1 MGCAALALPSPPAAA
16 PRLDLAC
23 CCLLLAAGDLSAP
36 AQLSLEG
43 PAHAQHTAAKLAAWL
58 VYMMGVLMAGVLA
71 LHFLALLVWQA
82 LRWTRQY
89 PLPYFLVYPV
99 PEVLLANVL
108 VLPLAMASAAL
119 LVLPAGAHARALGAA
134 GMLALLAHLLLVAA
148 VLLALARRQ
157 KQLGLS
163 YIKLGRSAAAA
174 AAGDRIGQSA
184 SCWPQRGSK
193 ASVLNSKSPFQTP
206 ASKADKLAPAARML
220 LQFSPPHSH
229 GYWERADVALQQE
242 LRRCY
247 QRERG
252 FGCLSGAKMSCSGDT
267 TSEPAMP
274 PSNTHQLS
282 QIVLS
287 RLPTGRHLGDSLLLE
302 LWKTPKTRSIQVLSR
317 ALACCM

>member
-1 MGCAALALPSPPAAA
+1 M
-16 PRLDLAC
+16 
-23 CCLLLAAGDLSAP
+23 
-36 AQLSLEG
+36 
-43 PAHAQHTAAKLAAWL
+43 AAKLAGRL
-58 VYMMGVLMAGVLA
+58 VLMMGVLMAGVLA
-71 LHFLALLVWQA
+71 LHSLALLVWQA

-134 GMLALLAHLLLVAA
+134 GMLALLAYLVLVAA

-163 YIKLGRSAAAA
+163 YIRLGRSAAAA
-174 AAGDRIGQSA
+174 GDMSS

-206 ASKADKLAPAARML
+206 ASKDADKLAPAARML

-229 GYWERADVALQQE
+229 GY
-242 LRRCY
+242 
-247 QRERG
+247 
-252 FGCLSGAKMSCSGDT
+252 
-267 TSEPAMP
+267 
-274 PSNTHQLS
+274 H
-282 QIVLS
+282 
-287 RLPTGRHLGDSLLLE
+287 
-302 LWKTPKTRSIQVLSR
+302 
-317 ALACCM
+317 

>member
-1 MGCAALALPSPPAAA
+1 VGCCAASAPSGPPAAA

-23 CCLLLAAGDLSAP
+23 CLLLTAGDLSAP
-36 AQLSLEG
+36 AQLSLED
-43 PAHAQHTAAKLAAWL
+43 PAHAQHMAAKLAAWL
-58 VYMMGVLMAGVLA
+58 LYMMGVLMAGVLA

-82 LRWTRQY
+82 LSWTRQY
-89 PLPYFLVYPV
+89 PLPYFLVFPV

-108 VLPLAMASAAL
+108 VLPLAMAATAL

-134 GMLALLAHLLLVAA
+134 GMLALLAYLLLVAA

-163 YIKLGRSAAAA
+163 YIKLGRSTA

-206 ASKADKLAPAARML
+206 ASKAADKLAPAARML

-247 QRERG
+247 QRECG
-252 FGCLSGAKMSCSGDT
+252 FGCLSGAKCYVAVTPQASRPCRLLAHINSLRLFCPGSPQAGAWATRCS
-267 TSEPAMP
+267 
-274 PSNTHQLS
+274 
-282 QIVLS
+282 
-287 RLPTGRHLGDSLLLE
+287 
-302 LWKTPKTRSIQVLSR
+302 
-317 ALACCM
+317 

>member
-1 MGCAALALPSPPAAA
+1 M
-16 PRLDLAC
+16 
-23 CCLLLAAGDLSAP
+23 
-36 AQLSLEG
+36 
-43 PAHAQHTAAKLAAWL
+43 AAKLAAWL

-134 GMLALLAHLLLVAA
+134 GMLALLAYLVLVAA

-174 AAGDRIGQSA
+174 GDRVGQSA
-184 SCWPQRGSK
+184 SCWPQRASK
-193 ASVLNSKSPFQTP
+193 ASVLNSKSPFQAP
-206 ASKADKLAPAARML
+206 ASKDADKLALAARML

-247 QRERG
+247 QRERD
-252 FGCLSGAKMSCSGDT
+252 FGCLSGARMPCSGDT
-267 TSEPAMP
+267 TSEPAM
-274 PSNTHQLS
+274 HCRLLS
-282 QIVLS
+282 S
-287 RLPTGRHLGDSLLLE
+287 TDATSSPAGCF
-302 LWKTPKTRSIQVLSR
+302 
-317 ALACCM
+317 ALAPHRPTPGRLAAPQALENTQDTFNPGAEQGPGMLHCAARTTTAGA